1 MTKYSFCNN
10 CGKQGHLYHQCKR
23 PITSIGIIAFRKHG
37 PKIQFLMICRKNS
50 LGFVDFMRGKYKIY
64 SPLHLKN
71 LVNEMT
77 NEEKSHILNNKFDI
91 LWKELW
97 GDYVGMQYRGEEN
110 TSREK
115 FLAVNNGIQLKN
127 GRSYNLPDLIESSE
141 TDWKTPE
148 WEFPKGRRNYQEND
162 LTCAL
167 REFEEETGYSRDDID
182 IVQNVIPFEEIFTGS
197 NFKSYKHKYFIG
209 MIYPDVQP
217 VRDFQQSEVS
227 QIKWIDLEECLE
239 EIRPYNYE
247 KKAML
252 HKINKTLEKY
262 RLIS

>member
-1 MTKYSFCNN
+1 MANK
-10 CGKQGHLYHQCKR
+10 GHLYHQCKR
-23 PITSIGIIAFRKHG
+23 PITSIGIIAFRRWED
-37 PKIQFLMICRKNS
+37 KIQFLMICRKNS

-77 NEEKSHILNNKFDI
+77 NEEKRNILSHKFDI

-110 TSREK
+110 TSRDK
-115 FLAVNNGIQLKN
+115 FLTVSCGIQLKN
-127 GRSYNLPDLIESSE
+127 GRSYNLSELIETSE
-141 TDWKTPE
+141 TNWETPE

-167 REFEEETGYSRDDID
+167 REFEEETGYSKNNID
-182 IVQNVIPFEEIFTGS
+182 IVQNIIPFEEIFTGS

-209 MIYPDVQP
+209 DDKS
-217 VRDFQQSEVS
+217 R
-227 QIKWIDLEECLE
+227 C
-239 EIRPYNYE
+239 
-247 KKAML
+247 
-252 HKINKTLEKY
+252 KTCA
-262 RLIS
+262 